1 MTTDDLIR
9 SAWLRVDIPTKRIA
23 GAIGITRQGLSYR
36 ARKMGLPS
44 RAGNQASNR
53 RGDDDLFCRMWTFGV
68 HTGDMAEHF
77 GYAYA
82 ACVSVRRRNMG
93 LSARPKGFRWR
104 RITAF
109 WDAEMARMMADTAPK
124 RRAGRW

>member
-9 SAWLRVDIPTKRIA
+9 TAWLRMEIPSERIA

-36 ARKMGLPS
+36 AKRMGLPS

-53 RGDDDLFCRMWTFGV
+53 RGDCDLFRRMWEFGV
-68 HTGDMAEHF
+68 RTSDMAQHF
-77 GYAYA
+77 GYGYA

-93 LSARPKGFRWR
+93 LPARPKGFRSC
-104 RITAF
+104 RITEF
-109 WDAEMARMMADTAPK
+109 WDAEMARMMAATAPQ
-124 RRAGRW
+124 RRIGRW